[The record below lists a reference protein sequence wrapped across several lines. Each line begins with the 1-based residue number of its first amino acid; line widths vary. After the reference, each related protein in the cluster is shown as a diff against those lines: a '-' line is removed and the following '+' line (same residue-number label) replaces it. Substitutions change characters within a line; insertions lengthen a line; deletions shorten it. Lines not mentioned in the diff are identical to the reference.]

1 MTTKLLG
8 IDYGTKNVGFSIG
21 NSLTKT
27 SANFFSFSY
36 KEKIDLLQ
44 KISDICE
51 EWDINKI
58 VFGMP
63 YNQDGSKNK
72 MCREIEKFSKKIKTQ
87 KKVDVYLH
95 DENFTSM
102 EFKIEQKNNNIG
114 DLDDSHGY
122 AAKLILES
130 FMREQL

>member
-1 MTTKLLG
+1 MTIKLLG
-8 IDYGTKNVGFSIG
+8 IDYGTKNVGFAIG
-21 NSLTKT
+21 NTLTKT

-36 KEKIDLLQ
+36 EEKTQLIQ

-58 VFGMP
+58 IFGMP
-63 YNQDGSKNK
+63 FNKDGSKNK
-72 MCREIEKFSKKIKTQ
+72 MCREIEKFSKKIATQ
-87 KKVDVYLH
+87 INADVYFH
-95 DENFTSM
+95 DENFTSL
-102 EFKIEQKNNNIG
+102 EFKIDQKNNNIG
-114 DLDDSHGY
+114 NLDDSHGY

>member
-1 MTTKLLG
+1 MTIKLLG
-8 IDYGTKNVGFSIG
+8 IDYGTKNVGFAIG
-21 NSLTKT
+21 NTLTKT

-36 KEKIDLLQ
+36 EEKTQLIQ

-58 VFGMP
+58 IFGMP
-63 YNQDGSKNK
+63 FNKDGSKNK
-72 MCREIEKFSKKIKTQ
+72 MCREIEKFSKKIATQ
-87 KKVDVYLH
+87 INADVYFH
-95 DENFTSM
+95 DENFTSL
-102 EFKIEQKNNNIG
+102 EFKIDQKNNNIRN
-114 DLDDSHGY
+114 LDDSHGY

>member
-1 MTTKLLG
+1 MTIKVLG
-8 IDYGTKNVGFSIG
+8 IDYGTKNVGFAIG
-21 NSLTKT
+21 NTLTKT

-36 KEKIDLLQ
+36 EEKTQLIQ
-44 KISDICE
+44 KISDICK

-58 VFGMP
+58 IFGMP
-63 YNQDGSKNK
+63 FNTDGSKNK
-72 MCREIEKFSKKIKTQ
+72 MCREIEKFSKKIANQ
-87 KKVDVYLH
+87 IKVDVYFH

-102 EFKIEQKNNNIG
+102 EFKIDQKNNNIRN
-114 DLDDSHGY
+114 LDDSHGY

>member
-1 MTTKLLG
+1 M
-8 IDYGTKNVGFSIG
+8 
-21 NSLTKT
+21 
-27 SANFFSFSY
+27 
-36 KEKIDLLQ
+36 Q

-63 YNQDGSKNK
+63 YNQDGSKINV
-72 MCREIEKFSKKIKTQ
+72 CREIEKFSKNNNP
-87 KKVDVYLH
+87 KKVDVYFH

-114 DLDDSHGY
+114 NLM
-122 AAKLILES
+122 IL
-130 FMREQL
+130 MVMLRN

>member
-1 MTTKLLG
+1 MTIKLLG
-8 IDYGTKNVGFSIG
+8 IDYGTKNVGFAIG
-21 NSLTKT
+21 NTLTKT

-36 KEKIDLLQ
+36 EEKTQLIQ

-58 VFGMP
+58 IFGMP
-63 YNQDGSKNK
+63 FNKDGSKNK
-72 MCREIEKFSKKIKTQ
+72 MCREIEKFSKKIATQ
-87 KKVDVYLH
+87 VKADVYFH

-102 EFKIEQKNNNIG
+102 EFKIDQKNNNIG
-114 DLDDSHGY
+114 NLDDSHGY

>member
-1 MTTKLLG
+1 MTIKLLG
-8 IDYGTKNVGFSIG
+8 IDYGTKNVGFAIG
-21 NSLTKT
+21 NTLTKT

-36 KEKIDLLQ
+36 EEKTQLIQ

-58 VFGMP
+58 IFGMP
-63 YNQDGSKNK
+63 FNKDGSKNK
-72 MCREIEKFSKKIKTQ
+72 MCRVIEKFSKKIATQ
-87 KKVDVYLH
+87 INADVYFH
-95 DENFTSM
+95 DENFTSL
-102 EFKIEQKNNNIG
+102 EFKIDQKNNNIG
-114 DLDDSHGY
+114 NLDDSHGY